1 MDASTASSRLG
12 HSGSAGLGQ
21 LMTVSL
27 NTLFETIGV
36 PTSDDMAKPLY
47 AVLPVPGY
55 QSYFIGKDRDSRA
68 CLLVATIDDSQRQ
81 PSPIRLESLDVQFE
95 LPCRLKKER
104 ELAKNGRF
112 TVIRCRSLDGETV
125 RYFLSVCEV
134 VLRTIGDNP
143 ARREIASA
151 VHRLAV
157 IFQKTQKPPAR
168 TVNGLFGEL
177 YLLSRSSNP
186 ARALT
191 AWRIDDAARFDFVD
205 GDVRLDVKTTSSRER
220 THIFSY
226 EQCNPPPG
234 TIAVAASMFVERVSR
249 GISLRSLLDHIAE
262 IVGPQI
268 DLALKLHEVTA
279 ATLGTSLNESMS
291 LSFDGKLAESSLR
304 FFNLTNL
311 PAIRGPL
318 PAGVS
323 GVRFRSDLSMSN
335 AISIADLIDLDPVF
349 SSLLPKRNE
358 I

>member
-1 MDASTASSRLG
+1 
-12 HSGSAGLGQ
+12 
-21 LMTVSL
+21 MTVSL

-36 PTSDDMAKPLY
+36 PTSDNRVKPLY

-55 QSYFIGKDRDSRA
+55 QSYFVGKDSGSHA
-68 CLLVATIDDSQRQ
+68 CLLVTTIDDSQRQ
-81 PSPIRLESLDVQFE
+81 PPPIRLESLDVQFE
-95 LPCRLKKER
+95 LPCRLKNGR
-104 ELAKNGRF
+104 EPAKNGQF
-112 TVIRCRSLDGETV
+112 TIIRCQSLDRETV
-125 RYFLSVCEV
+125 RYFLSVCEI

-151 VHRLAV
+151 VRRLAV

-177 YLLSRSSNP
+177 YLISRSSNP
-186 ARALT
+186 VRALT

-205 GDVRLDVKTTSSRER
+205 GDARLDVKTTSSRER

-249 GISLRSLLDHIAE
+249 GIALRSLLDHIAE
-262 IVGPQI
+262 VVGPQI

-279 ATLGTSLNESMS
+279 STLGTSLNEALS
-291 LSFDGKLAESSLR
+291 LSFDEKLAQSSLC
-304 FFNLTNL
+304 FFNLTEL

-318 PAGVS
+318 PTGVS
-323 GVRFRSDLSMSN
+323 DVRFRSDLSMSN
-335 AISIADLIDLDPVF
+335 AISIVDLIALDPVF